1 MESSAGGSA
10 EKVTHIALQGG
21 DVYLVG
27 TAHVSK
33 DSVLDVRRTIEQ
45 VEPDTVC
52 VELCESRYQALTQ
65 RDNWQKMDIFKI
77 VRQGKSLLLL
87 AQLML
92 TSFYRRLG
100 EKLGVKPGAEMLE
113 AVRLAQE
120 RGAELVL
127 ADRDIQITLKRT
139 YGYLGFWTKLR
150 LLFGL
155 SVGIFSGE
163 EIDEE
168 TVEKLKEKDQLEA
181 VMAEFTGKFPEIKK
195 RLIDERDIYIAQKI
209 RRARGQKIVAVVGA
223 GHIEGI
229 KRHIERDEPIDWL
242 QELPP
247 RTVWPTLLKW
257 GIPAAIIGI
266 FVLGFFRQGSGR
278 SIENIYIWI
287 LVNGLLSAAG
297 AAAALGHPLTILSAF
312 LAAPLTSLNPL
323 MAAGWVAG
331 LVQAWLRRPRVSDME
346 DLPNAI
352 NTVKGWWTN
361 PVTKILL
368 VVALANLG
376 SVLGTWIAGTWIFT
390 RSV

>member
-1 MESSAGGSA
+1 MPRIIRPRLE
-10 EKVTHIALQGG
+10 
-21 DVYLVG
+21 G

>member
-1 MESSAGGSA
+1 MESSAGDSA
-10 EKVTHIALQGG
+10 AKVTHIALQGG

-33 DSVLDVRRTIEQ
+33 DSVLDVRRTIER

-120 RGAELVL
+120 HGAELVL

-223 GHIEGI
+223 GHIKGI
-229 KRHIERDEPIDWL
+229 KRHIGRDEPIDWL

-247 RTVWPTLLKW
+247 RTVWPVVLKW

-278 SIENIYIWI
+278 SVENIYIWI

-331 LVQAWLRRPRVSDME
+331 LVQAWLRRPKVSDME

>member
-10 EKVTHIALQGG
+10 AKVTHIALQGG

-33 DSVLDVRRTIEQ
+33 DSVLDVRRTIEH

>member
-1 MESSAGGSA
+1 MSE
-10 EKVTHIALQGG
+10 EQLQLPERVQRIEVDGR
-21 DVYLVG
+21 DAYLVG
-27 TAHVSK
+27 TAHVSRE
-33 DSVLDVRRTIEQ
+33 SVEDVRRTIEQ
-45 VEPDTVC
+45 VGPDTVC
-52 VELCESRYQALTQ
+52 VELCRSRHEALTQ
-65 RDNWQKMDIFKI
+65 RDAWAKMDIFKI

-87 AQLML
+87 SQLIM

-100 EKLGVKPGAEMLE
+100 EKLGVQPGAEMLE

-155 SVGIFSGE
+155 SASIFVSE
-163 EIDEE
+163 KIDEE
-168 TVEKLKEKDQLEA
+168 MVEKLKEKDQLEA

-195 RLIDERDIYIAQKI
+195 RLIDERDVYLAQQI
-209 RRARGQKIVAVVGA
+209 RHAKGEKVVAVIGA
-223 GHIEGI
+223 GHVKGI
-229 KRHIERDEPIDWL
+229 KNHIGQDEEIDEL
-242 QELPP
+242 EDLPP
-247 RTVWPTLLKW
+247 RSIWPTVLKW
-257 GIPAAIIGI
+257 GLPAVIIGI
-266 FVLGFFRQGSGR
+266 IVWGFFKEGAAHSV
-278 SIENIYIWI
+278 ENIYIWI
-287 LVNGLLSAAG
+287 LVNGVLSALG
-297 AAAALGHPLTILSAF
+297 AAAALGHPVTILSAF

-331 LVQAWLRRPRVSDME
+331 LVQAWVRRPRVSDLE

-376 SVLGTWIAGTWIFT
+376 SVAGTWIAGTWIFT